1 MPGVGTND
9 LIFVMKQMQIK
20 YLTKHMNLYIALVDL
35 EKGFDCVPR
44 DVIWW
49 SGWYTRMVCVLSKGL
64 YENAKSKYLNLS
76 LWI

>member
-1 MPGVGTND
+1 
-9 LIFVMKQMQIK
+9 
-20 YLTKHMNLYIALVDL
+20 MNLYIALVHL

-64 YENAKSKYLNLS
+64 YENTKSKYLNLS